1 MRLTGTIPNSKLGSA
16 HPPMS
21 SSSPRPVLV
30 VSDVHLSHGGR
41 AGICGD
47 LARLIRSHQGY
58 ELVLAGDLFDLSVD
72 PPERDPS
79 ESVVAL
85 VQPRTELL
93 SACRAHLAGGG
104 AITLVAG
111 NHDASTMIPEVRQ
124 ALVGTLELQEA
135 AQLSVAPWFVR
146 RGGVHIEHG
155 HLYDPDN
162 APAHP
167 LALWSPGTEPLG
179 ISLTRRFL
187 APNDVLHFAHAHETT
202 PWGGLSRTF
211 KLYGPRAPWIVARY
225 FHTAIRLC
233 IEAGRQAELCIEREL
248 GARALEDFAVEMGL
262 DAAQLSELVGSAPQP
277 THHRFRDTFMRL
289 YFDRIIAT
297 LVATSGAAAGVAL
310 GNPVALGLAAAS
322 TGYLAYSVQKNKSRY
337 SSNVVERLRNA
348 AGQVAELTG
357 ADHVIFG
364 HTHIEDEAPRYLNTG
379 SFAFSRSGG
388 RPYVHIDEHG
398 NPERRL
404 LAFGT

>member
-1 MRLTGTIPNSKLGSA
+1 MNARL
-16 HPPMS
+16 
-21 SSSPRPVLV
+21 PRPVLV
-30 VSDVHLSHGGR
+30 LSDVHLSHGGR
-41 AGICGD
+41 AGAADD
-47 LARLIRSHQGY
+47 LARLIRGHRGY
-58 ELVLAGDLFDLSVD
+58 EVVLAGDLFDLSVD

-85 VQPRTELL
+85 LQPRAKLS
-93 SACRAHLAGGG
+93 SACRAHLAEGG
-104 AITLVAG
+104 ALTLVAG
-111 NHDASTMIPEVRQ
+111 NHDAPTTIPEVRR
-124 ALVGTLELQEA
+124 ALVGMMELDEA

-146 RGGVHIEHG
+146 RGSVHIEHG

-187 APNDVLHFAHAHETT
+187 APNGALHFAHAHETT
-202 PWGGLSRTF
+202 PLGGLARTF
-211 KLYGPRAPWIVARY
+211 RLFGPRAPWIVANY
-225 FHTAIRLC
+225 FQTAIRLC
-233 IEAGRQAELCIEREL
+233 IEAGRQAELCTEREL
-248 GARALEDFAVEMGL
+248 GARALDDFAAETGL
-262 DAAQLSELVGSAPQP
+262 DAAQLVELVGSAPQP

-297 LVATSGAAAGVAL
+297 LLATSGAAAGVTL

-322 TGYLAYSVQKNKSRY
+322 AGYLAFSVQQNKSRY
-337 SSNVVERLRNA
+337 SGGVVERLRNA
-348 AGQVAELTG
+348 AGQVADLTG
-357 ADHVIFG
+357 AEFVIMG
-364 HTHIEDEAPRYLNTG
+364 HTHREDEGPRYLNTG

-388 RPYVHIDEHG
+388 RPYVHIDELG
-398 NPERRL
+398 TPERRL

>member
-1 MRLTGTIPNSKLGSA
+1 
-16 HPPMS
+16 MS
-21 SSSPRPVLV
+21 SSLSRPVLV

-41 AGICGD
+41 AGTSAD
-47 LARLIRSHQGY
+47 LARLIQNHQGY
-58 ELVLAGDLFDLSVD
+58 EVVLAGDLFDLSVD

-85 VQPRTELL
+85 LQPRAELS
-93 SACRAHLAGGG
+93 SACRAHLAEGG

-111 NHDASTMIPEVRQ
+111 NHDASTTIPEVRR
-124 ALVGTLELQEA
+124 ALVGMLELDESA
-135 AQLSVAPWFVR
+135 PLSVEPWFLR

-187 APNDVLHFAHAHETT
+187 APSGALHFAHAHETT
-202 PWGGLSRTF
+202 PLGGLARTF
-211 KLYGPRAPWIVARY
+211 RLFGPRAPWIVARY

-233 IEAGRQAELCIEREL
+233 VEAGRQAELCIEREL
-248 GARALEDFAVEMGL
+248 GARALDDFAAETGL
-262 DAAQLSELVGSAPQP
+262 DTTQLAKLLGSAPQP

-289 YFDRIIAT
+289 YFDRIVAT
-297 LVATSGAAAGVAL
+297 LLATSGAAAGVAL

-322 TGYLAYSVQKNKSRY
+322 TGYLAYSVRTSKSRY
-337 SSNVVERLRNA
+337 SGGVVERLRNA
-348 AGQVAELTG
+348 ASQVADLTG
-357 ADHVIFG
+357 AEFVIMG
-364 HTHIEDEAPRYLNTG
+364 HTHHEDEGPRYLNTG

-404 LAFGT
+404 LAFGG